1 MIINSGSND
10 NRVYINS
17 QYVSAVT
24 ENEDQTVSICLING
38 TTVKFVASF
47 DDVLQKMDKDFKNMA
62 MLLLT
67 DQPGHRKH

>member
-10 NRVYINS
+10 TRTYINS

-24 ENEDQTVSICLING
+24 ENEDQTVSICLVNG
-38 TTVKFVASF
+38 TVVKFIASF

-62 MLLLT
+62 LLASMY
-67 DQPGHRKH
+67 QPGHRK